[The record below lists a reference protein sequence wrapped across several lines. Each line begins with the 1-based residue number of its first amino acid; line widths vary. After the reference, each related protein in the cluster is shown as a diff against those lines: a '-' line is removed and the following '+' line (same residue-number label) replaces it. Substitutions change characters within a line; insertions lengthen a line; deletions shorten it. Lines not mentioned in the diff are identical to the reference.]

1 MRSGRRMA
9 PALSSVVIP
18 GLDPGIYCKLDLRS
32 PGHGLA
38 TGPGMTGEVASPSER
53 SEAGITFGPCRS
65 FAPPRLLWASHPS
78 DCEAGLPAHAEAFTR
93 SVDCRELYQRTG
105 TAGHSILHRCFL
117 CIGAQSSS
125 PHENRLPPFRAHLA
139 LLVVE
144 QLVLARARAVLHAR
158 RNERAFRGE
167 LPVRKHQVVQYARIP
182 PGDGV
187 GWPGGSVVE
196 GSDTLRLRP
205 AAVTDRTCRSLRP
218 TAHRFACADV
228 PRAVGRNRS
237 NEGW

>member
-125 PHENRLPPFRAHLA
+125 PHENLCHPSVLTVPMGRTA
-139 LLVVE
+139 LLGP
-144 QLVLARARAVLHAR
+144 AGPRAVLQTRSA
-158 RNERAFRGE
+158 AFSYCCPTRS
-167 LPVRKHQVVQYARIP
+167 KQVVQYARIP

-187 GWPGGSVVE
+187 GWPGGS
-196 GSDTLRLRP
+196 DLRVATPSASALLR
-205 AAVTDRTCRSLRP
+205 
-218 TAHRFACADV
+218 
-228 PRAVGRNRS
+228 
-237 NEGW
+237 